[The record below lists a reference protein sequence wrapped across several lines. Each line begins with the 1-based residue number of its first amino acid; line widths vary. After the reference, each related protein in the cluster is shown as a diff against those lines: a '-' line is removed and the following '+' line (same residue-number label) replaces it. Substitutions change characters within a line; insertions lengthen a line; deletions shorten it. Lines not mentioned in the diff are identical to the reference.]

1 MATVLTNAGKAIVA
15 TRIKGGGGE
24 PANLGWG
31 TGPGAADVS
40 DTVLFAEAPEARVPG
55 TSSLQ
60 TTNVPGDTY
69 QVVATMTATAPRS
82 ITNAGLFDATSGGNL
97 FVHGDFPG
105 VSLQQGD
112 QIQFTIR
119 VTFT

>member
-15 TRIKGGGGE
+15 TRIKGGGAE

-31 TGPGAADVS
+31 TGPGAADVT
-40 DTVLFAEAPEARVPG
+40 DLVLFAEAPEARVPG

-60 TTNVPGDTY
+60 TSNVPGDTY
-69 QVVATMTATAPRS
+69 QVVATMTATAARN